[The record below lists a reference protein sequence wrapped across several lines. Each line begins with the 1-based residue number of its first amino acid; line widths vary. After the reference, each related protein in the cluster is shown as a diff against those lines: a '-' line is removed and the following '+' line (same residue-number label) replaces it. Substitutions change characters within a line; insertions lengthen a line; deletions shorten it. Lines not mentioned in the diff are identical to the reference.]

1 MWYLWLQIL
10 FLLALAALCGAGL
23 AYWWLR
29 GRYEDVTETYSAL
42 ISSTKLAPD
51 LMERSD
57 LDARLLELSEKIDR
71 LENADL
77 SPLEAQILGLANEL
91 PDAQPELSP
100 LLSEIQAASDRSE
113 AYSQSIDERL
123 AAIEANAKDGDLE
136 QDRFD
141 AMTSRLDG
149 LETRLSGAIA
159 SRLVRFTM
167 R

>member
-1 MWYLWLQIL
+1 
-10 FLLALAALCGAGL
+10 
-23 AYWWLR
+23 
-29 GRYEDVTETYSAL
+29 
-42 ISSTKLAPD
+42 
-51 LMERSD
+51 MERSD

-159 SRLVRFTM
+159 SRLVRFTV